1 MKRKLKKMIS
11 AAMSAVMLIS
21 SVSFTYAEE
30 SSGLSY
36 FDFEYANYDVNE
48 NDGELK
54 VKIKRYG
61 SSAESAD
68 VAFKAA
74 DFLSTYGKDY
84 EILDEDGNVLEKVS
98 GVKPDPSEFVYDE
111 SISGSG
117 LYVMPDETVSG
128 GALDVY
134 EQTEEADPNEPLDP
148 AEFGGSPLLSAQAQ
162 YLDLPKAKD
171 EEEVTP
177 NDLQKSVE
185 EMYKYFGEAEGAD
198 GIVHFKAGEA
208 EKEITVVVKD
218 NDIAESDKMFM
229 LAILGAEGEGV
240 EMKANATTYVSI
252 IDDEEHEEAFVSID
266 TKVITL
272 TQDKPTA
279 EVTVRRTS
287 GLQYFTSVYVST
299 VNIDDCRGAY
309 EEFVGKT
316 VAFVPGET
324 EKTVTVT
331 AKEFNKNTKFGV
343 KLEGY
348 DDVRIGNSLATVYI
362 NEAPED
368 TEIHTPAES
377 PVTAYSADEDNAA
390 VEAYASGKYLGSS
403 YTYKYVGWD
412 WETGP
417 GSSGYKGD
425 YEGNTKYVTQTGK
438 GNYCFYV
445 TQNPVKTL
453 GIKNFSL
460 NAFVTGSGYGRF
472 ETDIDKT
479 WEGSIDGVT
488 MGNSSPAYYN
498 LSPNQN
504 YKELYLKIG
513 VRNTSNGNPSSLFFS
528 RSLGVNWARYDFS
541 VVDSGQEAQRKLFD
555 FTTGDV
561 AATYFDGETSKT
573 VNLNGLDIK
582 TTSGDNVSGFYTNNG
597 SQVVFTAPDSVTK
610 YGYVLDKVYFYNQ
623 AQNKAVIKTADSNG
637 NLTFTPNQA
646 FAEELLG
653 SGVITNAG
661 IDNTIYVKPV
671 YKLQYARVFFYRSD
685 GFVNIDQ
692 QYDDAVRGTYSN
704 NSWVR
709 YTVPKYSV
717 IRAQYV
723 PAANQSP
730 QGVRYSIN
738 VTGLYNGATY
748 YKEGE
753 QIYSTLPDRQKETVD
768 MTDFTKAE
776 YVADTDV
783 AFRSSVKAQSLYI
796 GYSPDLKDDMK
807 EQVGG
812 SLEGS
817 VIYSDD
823 GTDKPR
829 HTDKDGTMTLSDVL
843 MGSSY
848 NFRAYPPHGYYT
860 SWKDMTG
867 DTNNDGVAFGDG
879 DEPKTARNADSD
891 GSYNNYRQ
899 LVGSLVNLNIEKDNT
914 RWQYYFAPAIM
925 SKTKNITGTVKRRKA
940 TVLQLSTTRKESD
953 IKDLTPIS
961 GIFVNIED
969 NSAMTDENGKFSIPA
984 EISVPWGAISA
995 YFTADGIE
1003 YSEPAQISHPN
1014 DYVIPALPKFEVGLN
1029 SVKASYAN
1037 SKNKIADGSSII
1049 PVKDDNFTIQMTI
1062 EGDAVTRPADAK
1074 FSIYDI
1080 DGNFLREA
1088 DSSLFTVTKETLNT
1102 TNSLKV
1108 SVTFNPKAAMN
1119 NNEELYVQFADNNG
1133 QWYNTLST
1141 GYKFIGELT
1150 LDKFIFP
1157 LIGSSTLESGIT
1169 SGVVEDII
1177 GNPLGDM
1184 NVGEIGGGAIE
1195 TVINDYTSPG
1205 AEQWKTANPGKPL
1218 DSKYQWQ
1225 ANTFNFGYKKDFSD
1239 EYKYD
1244 SEKAKEK
1251 AEKEKKAAEDAKKE
1265 SEEKEKKGEKT
1276 EEKSPKEYEGF
1287 EIIEKD
1293 SEEMPKDS
1301 KSGYSTKSSFK
1312 WSVTPFASFRLTLT
1326 QRPATVNGKTE
1337 FKPYFEDLTFVVGAR
1352 FGASTNNTI
1361 STPIGV
1367 DVIINAS
1374 LDGTVAGVYHMW
1386 TDYKDEWQVD
1396 GATPYTSE
1404 DFGVFKKFG
1413 PDSAVRR
1420 EAYIFIDPVISV
1432 TLGIDV
1438 KLASLYGNAKFT
1450 FDMDFQFTDEEDE
1463 AGDMV
1468 VNYYGDMKIDLKWW
1482 VEVIGIT
1489 VYEKK
1494 YDDVKT
1500 VKLFS
1505 QGTDKHISFDTADAM
1520 IQAMAADEFA
1530 LGSDEPIGNE
1540 PVSRAYLKNRGGWN
1554 TGGSEIR
1561 LFSSDTTTEK
1571 TLQNGS
1577 AGNNNVQLVKIN
1589 GSEMLMLFIDDVPAR
1604 NNINKRALYYSIG
1617 DGQNWSQPVIVN
1629 DDGTL
1634 DDYATLSDLG
1644 DGRIFVAWSSAE
1656 KAFEESTKLEDALKS
1671 LNIQAAFFDTN
1682 TKTFGDVET
1691 LTKTTTEDYTADNYP
1706 HAVYDKATDR
1716 LMLYYTKTEY
1726 DGLDTVDS
1734 ISKAA
1739 SVNAFLTYENGKWSN
1754 DGSEYTDEELS
1765 SNRMK
1770 QAAASKG
1777 MTLDE
1782 YKQYY
1787 RDNWYGQ
1794 KFLDLRLSDN
1804 AELTRVAETAAMY
1817 YDGQAVFAWI
1827 TDWDNDLSTL
1837 YDRDVFVQVYDFES
1851 KEFKHIIRVTDY
1863 VKTEDDTAKV
1873 GTSGCFNPVFGRSAY
1888 DSYLFFGSM
1897 NEGDEE
1903 GRINYVNLD
1912 ELTTDKLTKITD
1924 GGVNYYLPNNNV
1936 ISKVINAKN
1945 VMDYDVSVDSHGH
1958 IYLFYTD
1965 AVNDSLQIMAAML
1978 DDSGAAEIDDAR
1990 DSRWS
1995 EPIRLTDVDENI
2007 YYTGL
2012 GAAIIND
2019 IVYIGAGK
2027 ANYDDEAD
2035 KSLVMLRHTPT
2046 ADVLIDD
2053 VTVGKEHFK
2062 AGDHVEVTAILRN
2075 RDMLPDTKGVNVVY
2089 TVNGKKVD
2097 EIFVD
2102 RTIPGGFSLD
2112 LKTQVEIPENPAD
2125 ITFGAFIDDGTGVET
2140 TVENGANVVVDEQ
2153 QFEIVDSG
2161 EYIYKATITNDGGKA
2176 SEPFAIK
2183 ATYGETDVETLDV
2196 PALESGEVRF
2206 IEMPIEIDENEFGA
2220 ERNAATMSIAAVY
2233 NDENIAE
2240 KTVYVNNPYYWDVAD
2255 TIAKVTDVKF
2265 DDVYTIQKG
2274 GNLEIQP
2281 VISGVDAE
2289 TLKVCWIGSS
2299 DSVPVEIDAANIVYG
2314 DVVGQATITGYLVPY
2329 ADEFDF
2335 DKDGNAAIADW
2346 RDRLP
2351 ESSIVTVTALVN
2363 VVDETESTTE
2373 ITTEAT
2379 TENASETTTGETRR
2393 SSGGGGSSSSSA
2405 SRTTTA
2411 TEAEAD
2417 TEETTANTADNG
2429 TVDVTEEN
2437 TEATTAR
2444 FIDIAGHW
2452 AEDVI
2457 EKAASE
2463 GIVNGYE
2470 DNSFR
2475 PNNSITRAEFVAML
2489 YNSGLASTEY
2499 PEMLREF
2506 ADVDYSE
2513 WYAKYLMWAV
2523 GNGIINGYDDN
2534 TFRGN
2539 NVITRQEMAVVVSK
2553 FIAFADKDLE
2563 SYADITF
2570 TDEANIAEWAK
2581 PYVDD
2586 ISKKAVV
2593 KGDNYGNFN
2602 PSKDLTRAET
2612 AVIITNIKDN

>member
-30 SSGLSY
+30 PSGPSY

-48 NDGELK
+48 NGGELK

-61 SSAESAD
+61 STAESAD

-98 GVKPDPSEFVYDE
+98 GVKLDPSEFVYDE

-117 LYVMPDETVSG
+117 LYVMPDEAVSG
-128 GALDVY
+128 GALDGY
-134 EQTEEADPNEPLDP
+134 EQTEEVDPTEPLDT
-148 AEFGGSPLLSAQAQ
+148 AEFGGSPLLAAQAQ

-208 EKEITVVVKD
+208 EKELTVVVKD
-218 NDIAESDKMFM
+218 NDIAESDKMFI

-252 IDDEEHEEAFVSID
+252 IDDEEHEEASVSID

-316 VAFVPGET
+316 IAFVPGET

-331 AKEFNKNTKFGV
+331 AKEFNKKTKFGV

-348 DDVRIGNSLATVYI
+348 DDVCIGNSLATVYI

-377 PVTAYSADEDNAA
+377 PVTVYSADEDNAA
-390 VEAYASGKYLGSS
+390 VETYASGKYLGSS

-488 MGNSSPAYYN
+488 MGNSSPTYYN

-528 RSLGVNWARYDFS
+528 ESISVDWARYSFS
-541 VVDSGQEAQRKLFD
+541 EIKPNQEVQRKLID
-555 FTTGDV
+555 FITGDSGT
-561 AATYFDGETSKT
+561 TYFEGETSKT
-573 VNLNGLDIK
+573 VKLNGINIK
-582 TTSGDNVSGFYTNNG
+582 TTSGDDVSGFYTNNG

-610 YGYVLDKVYFYNQ
+610 YGYLLDKVYFYNQ
-623 AQNKAVIKTADSNG
+623 AQNKFVVKTADANG
-637 NLTFTPNQA
+637 ELRLTPNA
-646 FAEELLG
+646 DFAEELRS
-653 SGVITNAG
+653 SGVIAIANA
-661 IDNTIYVKPV
+661 DNTIYVKPV
-671 YKLQYARVFFYRSD
+671 YKAKMCKVVFYGSKYSSTPFANIEKDYPDIKSESLSFGVFRAFY
-685 GFVNIDQ
+685 
-692 QYDDAVRGTYSN
+692 
-704 NSWVR
+704 
-709 YTVPKYSV
+709 VPKYTVLRLQYSV
-717 IRAQYV
+717 TK
-723 PAANQSP
+723 ANQRPTGVSP
-730 QGVRYSIN
+730 LMQWIRY
-738 VTGLYNGATY
+738 Y
-748 YKEGE
+748 YSAGS
-753 QIYSTLPDRQKETVD
+753 QIWSTMPDRQKETID
-768 MTDFTKAE
+768 ITDYTKAE
-776 YVADTDV
+776 YIVTEDV
-783 AFRSSVKAQSLYI
+783 TLEGNTTAQDLYI
-796 GYSPDLKDDMK
+796 GYSPEYRELMK
-807 EQVGG
+807 KQLGG
-812 SLEGS
+812 SLAGS
-817 VIYSDD
+817 VLDTDDTSDE
-823 GTDKPR
+823 PR
-829 HTDKDGTMTLSDVL
+829 HTNADGAMTVPNVS
-843 MGSSY
+843 MGRTY
-848 NFRAYPPHGYYT
+848 NFRAFPPQNFYT
-860 SWKDMTG
+860 VWVDMTG
-867 DTNNDGVAFGDG
+867 DTNNDGTAFGPG
-879 DEPKTARNADSD
+879 DEPKTPRNADSNGRYD
-891 GSYNNYRQ
+891 NPRMLFGSR
-899 LVGSLVNLNIEKDNT
+899 VNLKIERDNT
-914 RWQYYFAPAIM
+914 RWHYWFTPSVAEL
-925 SKTKNITGTVKRRKA
+925 SKNIRGKVQRRKA
-940 TVLQLSTTRKESD
+940 SVLQLSTTRKESD

-961 GIFVNIED
+961 GVFVSVED
-969 NSAMTDENGKFSIPA
+969 GSALTDENGYFSVATSAPIPA
-984 EISVPWGAISA
+984 GAMSA
-995 YFTADGIE
+995 YFTVDGIE
-1003 YSEPAQISHPN
+1003 YSQNAQISTPN
-1014 DYVIPALPKFEVGLN
+1014 EFVIPALPKFEVGLN
-1029 SVKASYAN
+1029 SVKASYAD

-1080 DGNFLREA
+1080 DGNFLRDA

-1265 SEEKEKKGEKT
+1265 SEEKEETKPGKLL
-1276 EEKSPKEYEGF
+1276 EEYAGF

-1326 QRPATVNGKTE
+1326 QRPAAVNGKTE

-1352 FGASTNNTI
+1352 FGVSTNNTI

-1589 GSEMLMLFIDDVPAR
+1589 GNEMLMLFIDDVPAR

-1656 KAFEESTKLEDALKS
+1656 KAFEEGTKLEDALKS

-1739 SVNAFLTYENGKWSN
+1739 SVNAYLTYENGKWSN
-1754 DGSEYTDEELS
+1754 DGSVYTDEELS

-1863 VKTEDDTAKV
+1863 VKTEDDTAKI

-1912 ELTTDKLTKITD
+1912 ELTTDKLTNITD

-1978 DDSGAAEIDDAR
+1978 DDSGAVEIDDAR

-2012 GAAIIND
+2012 DAAIIND

-2046 ADVLIDD
+2046 ADVIIDD
-2053 VTVGKEHFK
+2053 IMVEKEHFK
-2062 AGDHVEVTAILRN
+2062 AGDMVEVTAILRN
-2075 RDMLPDTKGVNVVY
+2075 RDMLPDTNGVNVVY

-2393 SSGGGGSSSSSA
+2393 SSGGGGGGSSSSSA

-2452 AEDVI
+2452 AENVI

-2593 KGDNYGNFN
+2593 NGDNYGNFN